1 MVLPLVQLILHAVIS
16 ERISAKTVRV
26 SLASTTSVYHQ
37 FLITNLA
44 AAVAVA
50 VAVAVALAAAA
61 AAAALAGV
69 VVVVVVVEMAVW

>member
-44 AAVAVA
+44 AAATLA
-50 VAVAVALAAAA
+50 VAVAVALA